1 MPLSKQKILILA
13 AILVFFTM
21 GYTERAIADEVEI
34 GNLVIN
40 RTVTRVGIDF
50 FNAFSDRWYSL
61 ESLGTMHIRVSEV
74 PSARWGSII
83 SVWVG
88 EEIFFRTR
96 LSSRAKNIEAIAE
109 QAVSQIMATVAARSI
124 QSLQNEGKGDLV
136 GDGL

>member
-1 MPLSKQKILILA
+1 M
-13 AILVFFTM
+13 
-21 GYTERAIADEVEI
+21 
-34 GNLVIN
+34 
-40 RTVTRVGIDF
+40 GIDF
-50 FNAFSDRWYSL
+50 FEAFSDRWYSM
-61 ESLGTMHIRVSEV
+61 EGFGTMHIRVSEV

-109 QAVSQIMATVAARSI
+109 QAVSQVMTAIAAKSI
-124 QSLQNEGKGDLV
+124 QSRQDEGKGDLV